1 MGILGEVFGRSGIL
15 CPAGCRLLDL
25 VHLHDVN
32 LNELTVVGL
41 GRRANIWYDVLGKIG
56 FAVAIYPITTLLAA
70 TGSIKKA
77 LSHMRDDGG
86 VALEQLPSFSD
97 LHDVSGLDSYL
108 DDARGTN
115 AKGKP

>member
-1 MGILGEVFGRSGIL
+1 MS
-15 CPAGCRLLDL
+15 
-25 VHLHDVN
+25 HHDP
-32 LNELTVVGL
+32 VV
-41 GRRANIWYDVLGKIG
+41 
-56 FAVAIYPITTLLAA
+56 PLAA
-70 TGSIKKA
+70 DDEVGDGYHRPSGDVELVLDGRWEGRINQRVA
-77 LSHMRDDGG
+77 PDRDDGG